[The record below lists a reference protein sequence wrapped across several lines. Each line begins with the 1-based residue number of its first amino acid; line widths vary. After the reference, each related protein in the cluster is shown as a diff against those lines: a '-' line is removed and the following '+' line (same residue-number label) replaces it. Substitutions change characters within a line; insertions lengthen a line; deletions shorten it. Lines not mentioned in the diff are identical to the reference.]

1 MGELYKIK
9 TAAEK
14 LNELIAKSN
23 FSEEKKKRLYF
34 STDRLKRWA
43 REEVIRSNFSSN
55 SYYISENE
63 FENILKLNV
72 KIGLDGKT
80 IEQATKELLVGSVLE
95 KEEQM
100 EEDRDKYEHVIQE
113 ALVRYTDGLKQPIED
128 VGRSLTEFETI
139 LLGHI
144 KNMSDQ
150 IQYLS
155 QEVAQLNGKVDDQ
168 KLLLENQAPL
178 LLEEKTETEEDVS
191 KAREETKKEIA
202 AAVIEQTETFVKEME
217 ELKKTVQQQQLLL
230 EKQENEKVTE
240 NKKRKGFFSRM
251 FSKD

>member
-14 LNELIAKSN
+14 LNELISKSS

-72 KIGLDGKT
+72 MIGLDGKT
-80 IEQATKELLVGSVLE
+80 IEQASKELLVGSVLE

-113 ALVRYTDGLKQPIED
+113 ALVRYSDGLKQPIED
-128 VGRSLTEFETI
+128 VGKTLTEFETI

-144 KNMSDQ
+144 QNMNEQ
-150 IQYLS
+150 IIHLS
-155 QEVAQLNGKVDDQ
+155 KEVSKLNGKVENQ
-168 KLLLENQAPL
+168 NLLLENQAPL
-178 LLEEKTETEEDVS
+178 LLEEKIEEDMS
-191 KAREETKKEIA
+191 KTKEETKKEIA
-202 AAVIEQTETFVKEME
+202 AAVTEQTETFAKEME

-230 EKQENEKVTE
+230 EKQKEEKTTG
-240 NKKRKGFFSRM
+240 NKKRKGFFSRI
-251 FSKD
+251 FNRED

>member
-14 LNELIAKSN
+14 LNELISKSS

-72 KIGLDGKT
+72 MIGLDGKT

-113 ALVRYTDGLKQPIED
+113 ALVRYSDGLKQPIENI
-128 VGRSLTEFETI
+128 GESLTEFETI

-144 KNMSDQ
+144 QNMNEQ
-150 IQYLS
+150 IIHLS
-155 QEVAQLNGKVDDQ
+155 KEVSKLNGKVEDQ
-168 KLLLENQAPL
+168 NLLLENKTPL
-178 LLEEKTETEEDVS
+178 LLEGKTEEELS
-191 KAREETKKEIA
+191 KSNEETKKEIA
-202 AAVIEQTETFVKEME
+202 AAVSEQTETFVKEME

-230 EKQENEKVTE
+230 EKQENEKTTE

-251 FSKD
+251 FSGGN

>member
-14 LNELIAKSN
+14 LNELISKSS

-43 REEVIRSNFSSN
+43 REDVIRSNFSSN

-72 KIGLDGKT
+72 MIGLDGKT

-113 ALVRYTDGLKQPIED
+113 ALVRYSDGLKQPIED
-128 VGRSLTEFETI
+128 VGKSLTEFETI

-144 KNMSDQ
+144 KNMSEQ

-178 LLEEKTETEEDVS
+178 LLEEKTEDVS

-202 AAVIEQTETFVKEME
+202 AAVDQKTELFAKEME
-217 ELKKTVQQQQLLL
+217 ELKKTVHQQQLLL
-230 EKQENEKVTE
+230 EKQENEKTTE

-251 FSKD
+251 FSKEN